1 MNQTDEKKRKEVVN
15 SDGREGHILRRKHVQ
30 LRTVSAKLMNNV
42 TEKVKSGEHI
52 P

>member
-1 MNQTDEKKRKEVVN
+1 MNQIDEKKRKELVN
-15 SDGREGHILRRKHVQ
+15 SDGREGYILWRKYVQ

-42 TEKVKSGEHI
+42 TEKVRNREHI